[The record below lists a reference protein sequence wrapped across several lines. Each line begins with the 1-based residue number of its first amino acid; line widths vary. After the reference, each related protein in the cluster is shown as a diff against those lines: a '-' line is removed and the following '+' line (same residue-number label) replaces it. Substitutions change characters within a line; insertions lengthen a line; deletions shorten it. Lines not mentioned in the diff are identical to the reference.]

1 MATRNGSNRG
11 MGSKTASTDEML
23 ETENNRMVDDLAAK
37 VSRLKGIAI
46 DIENESKQQNKYLD
60 GMGDDFGSSSGL
72 LSGSAARLSQ
82 MISSGR
88 SNRKIMCYLIA
99 GLVGF
104 FFIGYYALSKVIV
117 R

>member
-1 MATRNGSNRG
+1 MASWGNNRG
-11 MGSKTASTDEML
+11 SRTTSTDEML

-60 GMGDDFGSSSGL
+60 GMGDDFGSSSSL

-82 MISSGR
+82 MVSAGR

-99 GLVGF
+99 GLVGV
-104 FFIGYYALSKVIV
+104 FFIGYYALSKVII